1 METVKMIKKEYA
13 FELQKELNSFVRK
26 SGVTVLSINCYFDGS
41 TENHIAI
48 VHYKE

>member
-26 SGVTVLSINCYFDGS
+26 AGVTVLNINCYFDGS
-41 TENHIAI
+41 HIAI

>member
-1 METVKMIKKEYA
+1 METVKMFKKEYA

-26 SGVTVLSINCYFDGS
+26 YGVTVLSISCYFDGS
-41 TENHIAI
+41 HIAI